1 MPFSPSYDVPDE
13 RRAYTMHA
21 GPVGCLVLHG
31 FMGSPISTR
40 PLAAYLM
47 EQGITVH
54 CPLLPGHGE
63 YPDKFYKIPKE
74 AWIDE
79 VEEALAYL
87 RTQCQEIFLIGHS
100 MGTILGA
107 HLVVKYGGFQG
118 QIMLAPVYDVPDRR
132 IRLLRA
138 ARYVMPW
145 FYPLKSRSLRELVYE
160 RIRDFDPDIDFD
172 DPEVQAKL
180 PQLTRVPTSGMD
192 EMRQMLDMGQAL
204 WPQLDL
210 PILVFQGELDIAAS
224 PENTQKIFDMLPSED
239 KELILFKDAGH
250 ELMRPFEP
258 VHAEVWPKT
267 LQFIASHSAHRETIS
282 LLEKPVTAD

>member
-21 GPVGCLVLHG
+21 GPVGCLILHG

-40 PLAAYLM
+40 PMATYLM
-47 EQGITVH
+47 EQGVTVH

-107 HLVVKYGGFQG
+107 HLVVKNGGFQG

-145 FYPLKSRSLRELVYE
+145 FYPLKSRSLRDLVYE
-160 RIRDFDPDIDFD
+160 RIRDFNPAIDFD

-180 PQLTRVPTSGMD
+180 PMLTRVPTSGMD
-192 EMRQMLDMGQAL
+192 EMRQMLDVGQDL

-267 LQFIASHSAHRETIS
+267 LQFITSHSALVETITP
-282 LLEKPVTAD
+282 LEKPVTAD

>member
-1 MPFSPSYDVPDE
+1 MPFTPSYNVPDE

-40 PLAAYLM
+40 PLATYLS
-47 EQGITVH
+47 ESGITVH

-74 AWIDE
+74 AWFDE
-79 VEEALAYL
+79 TEEALAYL
-87 RTQCQEIFLIGHS
+87 RTQCDEVFLIGHS
-100 MGTILGA
+100 MGTIIGA
-107 HLVVKYGGFQG
+107 HLVTEYGDFRG

-132 IRLLRA
+132 IRLLRV

-145 FYPLKSRSLRELVYE
+145 FYPLKSRSLRSLVYE
-160 RIRDFDPDIDFD
+160 RILDYNPDIDLD
-172 DPEVQAKL
+172 DPEIQAQL
-180 PQLTRVPTSGMD
+180 PRMTRVPTSGMD
-192 EMRQMLDMGQAL
+192 EMRKTLDMGRKL

-210 PILVFQGELDIAAS
+210 PILIFQGELDIAAS
-224 PENTQKIFDMLPSED
+224 AENTQKIYDMLPSDD
-239 KELILFKDAGH
+239 KELVLFEDAGH

-258 VHAEVWPKT
+258 VHAQVWLKIR
-267 LQFIASHSAHRETIS
+267 QFVISHSSVSEMVT
-282 LLEKPVTAD
+282 PVDEAVPVE

>member
-21 GPVGCLVLHG
+21 GPVGCLILHG

-40 PLAAYLM
+40 PMATYLM
-47 EQGITVH
+47 EQDVTVH

-145 FYPLKSRSLRELVYE
+145 FYPLKSRSLRDLVYE
-160 RIRDFDPDIDFD
+160 RIRDFNPAIDFD

-180 PQLTRVPTSGMD
+180 PMLTRVPTSGMD
-192 EMRQMLDMGQAL
+192 EMRQMLDVGQDL

-267 LQFIASHSAHRETIS
+267 LQFITSHSALVETITP
-282 LLEKPVTAD
+282 LEKPVTAD

>member
-1 MPFSPSYDVPDE
+1 
-13 RRAYTMHA
+13 
-21 GPVGCLVLHG
+21 
-31 FMGSPISTR
+31 MGSPASTR
-40 PLAAYLM
+40 PLATYLM

-107 HLVVKYGGFQG
+107 HLVVNYGGFQG

-145 FYPLKSRSLRELVYE
+145 FYPLKSRSLRDLVYE

-224 PENTQKIFDMLPSED
+224 PENTQKIFDMLPSEE